1 MLIRESGTPPFLDIV
16 LYGKYDRLTGFKTME
31 ISAPKEWFEFSDAL
45 REQKGTAILLG
56 ATDTGK
62 STLAKFLI
70 SHLCQRGLKVG
81 LVDADIGQSFLG
93 PPATIGLSLFKSH
106 PNGEVILSPP
116 EIFFVG
122 STTPEGHFAIHLKGV
137 KRMMDKAS
145 SYGPDVILVDTTGFV
160 SGEAGKELKR
170 RKIDLI
176 SPSFI
181 LTLQKGEELEP
192 ILEPYN
198 RNPSYKIHRLPL
210 SEQVRTKSPEERRM
224 NRTNKFRDYFKYS
237 AVQEVAIEGLQ
248 IEGEVLDPDG
258 TPLPL
263 DWALKMN
270 SLLIGLKDE
279 NDETLA
285 LALTKHYFEEKKKLR
300 FSTPLQEIQ
309 KVKTIQLSS
318 LRLLLLFEEDN
329 P

>member
-1 MLIRESGTPPFLDIV
+1 
-16 LYGKYDRLTGFKTME
+16 ME
-31 ISAPKEWFEFSDAL
+31 ISAPHEWFKLFDVLVEG
-45 REQKGTAILLG
+45 RGVAILLG

-62 STLAKFLI
+62 STLAQFLI
-70 SHLCQRGLKVG
+70 SHLCKRGLKVG

-93 PPATIGLSLFKSH
+93 PPATIGLSVFKPH
-106 PNGEVILSPP
+106 PDWEVILSTP

-122 STTPEGHFAIHLKGV
+122 STTPEGHFPIHLKGV
-137 KRMMDKAS
+137 KRMVDKVT

-160 SGEAGKELKR
+160 LGEGGRELKR

-176 SPSFI
+176 SPRFI
-181 LTLQKGEELEP
+181 LALQKDDELEP
-192 ILEPYN
+192 ILEPYQE
-198 RNPSYKIHRLPL
+198 NPLYKIHRLPL
-210 SEQVRTKSPEERRM
+210 SEQVRPKSMEERRTH
-224 NRTNKFRDYFKYS
+224 RTNKFRHYFKYS
-237 AVQEVAIEGLQ
+237 SIQELAIEGVE

-258 TPLPL
+258 APLPL

-285 LALTKHYFEEKKKLR
+285 LGLTKNYFEEKKALR
-300 FSTPLQEIQ
+300 LSTPLQEIQ
-309 KVKTIQLSS
+309 SVKTIQLSS
-318 LRLLLLFEEDN
+318 LRLLLLYEEET

>member
-1 MLIRESGTPPFLDIV
+1 
-16 LYGKYDRLTGFKTME
+16 ME
-31 ISAPKEWFEFSDAL
+31 ISAPKEWFELLDL
-45 REQKGTAILLG
+45 LGEGKGIAILLG

-62 STLAKFLI
+62 SALAKFFI
-70 SHLCQRGLKVG
+70 SHLCKRGLKVG

-93 PPATIGLSLFKSH
+93 PPATIGLSVFKSH
-106 PNGEVILSPP
+106 PDWEVILSPP

-122 STTPEGHFAIHLKGV
+122 STTPEGHFPIHLKGV
-137 KRMMDKAS
+137 KRMVDKVT

-160 SGEAGKELKR
+160 LGEAGKELKR

-176 SPSFI
+176 SPRFI
-181 LTLQKGEELEP
+181 LALQKDDELEP
-192 ILEPYN
+192 ILGQYKE
-198 RNPSYKIHRLPL
+198 NPLYKIYRLPL
-210 SEQVRTKSPEERRM
+210 SEQVRPKSLEERRA

-237 AVQEVAIEGLQ
+237 VIQELAMEGVQ

-258 TPLPL
+258 APLPR

-279 NDETLA
+279 MDDTLA
-285 LALTKHYFEEKKKLR
+285 LGLIRNYSENKKILR
-300 FSTPLQEIQ
+300 VFTPLQEIQ
-309 KVKTIQLSS
+309 KIKTIQLSS
-318 LRLLLLFEEDN
+318 LRLLLLYEDES